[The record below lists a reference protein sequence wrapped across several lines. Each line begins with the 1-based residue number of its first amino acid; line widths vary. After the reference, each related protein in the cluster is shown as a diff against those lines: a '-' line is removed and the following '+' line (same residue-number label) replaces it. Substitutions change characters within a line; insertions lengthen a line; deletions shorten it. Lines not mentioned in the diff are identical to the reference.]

1 MGMAEIRDAFEA
13 YASGELAEYELRS
26 ALRAEVQTQPG
37 SVHRYAAMAAALRRR
52 NLISAE
58 LEAAVVSDM
67 NAVVAKAQVSQAVP
81 DTNAPTR
88 ASLRKPPPLEPPSAP
103 PEISAPS
110 VPVSTG
116 SGSSASAS
124 SRSASR
130 GSGWDTKERLSEP
143 SSPVSLG
150 LVLRERFELIEEL
163 GRGGMGVVYKAL
175 DRREVEE
182 KGREPYVAIKV
193 LNEEFKRHPESAR
206 ALQRES
212 KKSMRL
218 AHPNIVLVRD
228 FDRDGGNVYMV
239 MELLHGQ
246 PLDQLVLKQYPK
258 GMPLNQVIDIVNGLG
273 AALSYAHQQ
282 GIVHADF
289 KPSNAY
295 VTSQN
300 VVKVLDFG
308 VARVALTLDRGDS
321 TVFDA
326 GKLNAVSP
334 AYASIEMLVG
344 EAPDP
349 RDDIYG
355 LGCVTYFLLTGRH
368 PFSGIDAIK
377 ARDSA
382 LLPMPINGLAD
393 PQWRAIRQAL
403 VFDRWDRTASVKEF
417 LAQFCI
423 EPSIRGTRSA
433 RRLTTGATRIADG
446 AAKRPWLF
454 AAPAGVLLAAGLA
467 FLVARVLPKHLV
479 SAPTAPPATAQ
490 TVALPSAAST
500 TATSGPSVTQL
511 QQHLASLDPAAPE
524 FFDRALGAAPDLKLL
539 EKQAPADEA
548 ARKLRA
554 AVLTAMSKRV
564 AYLLEH
570 DNVADAKKL
579 IARVSDLLPAGA
591 VKTYSGDALGK
602 RQDLGHLVATAAS
615 TQKWADQLNVAMKNV
630 VAFAPPDDPLL
641 TDARETSD
649 TTFQL
654 AADDARSRKAYDQ
667 AREYLSMGLSA
678 NSQSAALT
686 RAMLELAKATPAVAA
701 SVPAPVP
708 AATAQPAPVPAVAK
722 TEPAVA
728 KTEPAV
734 AKVEPTPASAKTPA
748 EAATSSAVDQIIQQA
763 RQQMSDGK
771 VDQALGTLQEA
782 RNNRKF
788 ANDPRIRNL
797 ELTYD
802 RVGEEHDRFDFAA
815 SVNVA
820 KHQEYL
826 SEIRSFAGDED
837 YPAIEQMLARALAN
851 DIADQKTRGDRA
863 NVVASLLKSGRALFP
878 EYADLLEHGQ
888 AGTTDA
894 PATPGAAT
902 TPVVDKSQNATTAA
916 K

>member
-88 ASLRKPPPLEPPSAP
+88 ASLREPPPLEPPSAP

-212 KKSMRL
+212 KKAMRL

-228 FDRDGGNVYMV
+228 FDRDRGNVYMV
-239 MELLHGQ
+239 MELMHGQ

-258 GMPLNQVIDIVNGLG
+258 GMPLDKVIEIVGGLG

-289 KPSNAY
+289 KPSNCFL
-295 VTSQN
+295 TSQN
-300 VVKVLDFG
+300 AVKVLDFG
-308 VARVALTLDRGDS
+308 VARVALALDRGDS
-321 TVFDA
+321 TLFDA

-355 LGCVTYFLLTGRH
+355 LCCVTYFLLTGRH

-393 PQWRAIRQAL
+393 QQWRAIRQAL
-403 VFDRWDRTASVKEF
+403 TFERWDRTPSVKEF

-423 EPSIRGTRSA
+423 DASKRTVRISPASRIASC
-433 RRLTTGATRIADG
+433 ATRLADG
-446 AAKRPWLF
+446 AAKKPWLI
-454 AAPAGVLLAAGLA
+454 AAPAGALLAAGLA
-467 FLVARVLPKHLV
+467 FLIVHALPKHP
-479 SAPTAPPATAQ
+479 APAASSHA
-490 TVALPSAAST
+490 TVA
-500 TATSGPSVTQL
+500 Q
-511 QQHLASLDPAAPE
+511 
-524 FFDRALGAAPDLKLL
+524 
-539 EKQAPADEA
+539 
-548 ARKLRA
+548 
-554 AVLTAMSKRV
+554 
-564 AYLLEH
+564 
-570 DNVADAKKL
+570 
-579 IARVSDLLPAGA
+579 
-591 VKTYSGDALGK
+591 
-602 RQDLGHLVATAAS
+602 
-615 TQKWADQLNVAMKNV
+615 
-630 VAFAPPDDPLL
+630 
-641 TDARETSD
+641 
-649 TTFQL
+649 
-654 AADDARSRKAYDQ
+654 
-667 AREYLSMGLSA
+667 
-678 NSQSAALT
+678 
-686 RAMLELAKATPAVAA
+686 
-701 SVPAPVP
+701 
-708 AATAQPAPVPAVAK
+708 
-722 TEPAVA
+722 
-728 KTEPAV
+728 
-734 AKVEPTPASAKTPA
+734 
-748 EAATSSAVDQIIQQA
+748 
-763 RQQMSDGK
+763 
-771 VDQALGTLQEA
+771 
-782 RNNRKF
+782 
-788 ANDPRIRNL
+788 
-797 ELTYD
+797 
-802 RVGEEHDRFDFAA
+802 
-815 SVNVA
+815 
-820 KHQEYL
+820 
-826 SEIRSFAGDED
+826 
-837 YPAIEQMLARALAN
+837 
-851 DIADQKTRGDRA
+851 
-863 NVVASLLKSGRALFP
+863 
-878 EYADLLEHGQ
+878 
-888 AGTTDA
+888 
-894 PATPGAAT
+894 
-902 TPVVDKSQNATTAA
+902 
-916 K
+916 